1 MNTNIDIIVPNF
13 NKGKYLDECLNSVIL
28 QDYKNWILYI
38 IDDNSDDNS
47 KNILSKYKDN
57 PKIKIIELKKNKG
70 PAFCRN
76 LGMRISNSNFVSF
89 LDSDDF
95 WVPNKISSHL
105 KFMLDGNLNFTFSD
119 YQTFFEKDDIKKYIK
134 KTNIT
139 NMLNFKKFI
148 KNSSINTSTMVLKR
162 SIIKNTKF
170 KNVGLLEDYLFKC
183 DLFKQGISAHKVD
196 KNLAFYRVLESS
208 RSSSRF
214 KNIFQL
220 WRINK
225 KYNKLNFFNNMIS
238 ILMISFNSI
247 KKYGLK

>member
-47 KNILSKYKDN
+47 KNILSKYRDN

-95 WVPNKISSHL
+95 WVSNKISSHL

-139 NMLNFKKFI
+139 NM
-148 KNSSINTSTMVLKR
+148 
-162 SIIKNTKF
+162 
-170 KNVGLLEDYLFKC
+170 
-183 DLFKQGISAHKVD
+183 
-196 KNLAFYRVLESS
+196 
-208 RSSSRF
+208 
-214 KNIFQL
+214 
-220 WRINK
+220 
-225 KYNKLNFFNNMIS
+225 
-238 ILMISFNSI
+238 
-247 KKYGLK
+247 